1 MARAI
6 FQQKPT
12 RHERPAIQALSRVK
26 QSTMSAPSIP
36 VTWPP
41 ARSEIGRFGARPM
54 GSAPRSRCC
63 SARNCA
69 SLRGVLPRFHFV
81 PASIRPRSSRVENEV
96 KSLVKRRRQRL
107 KSIRDFCV
115 AFLKRE
121 YTGTPPR
128 RRANVADHANTT
140 HVYLEAKLATPAT
153 RRAPSPREG
162 AARAAQAP
170 RGPESE
176 IGASRCGRVS

>member
-1 MARAI
+1 M
-6 FQQKPT
+6 P
-12 RHERPAIQALSRVK
+12 
-26 QSTMSAPSIP
+26 SAG
-36 VTWPP
+36 V
-41 ARSEIGRFGARPM
+41 GARRVRRP
-54 GSAPRSRCC
+54 GAGARRVTVFLCEEEYRAFTLAPVCNPTSAKKAELSKTSEVACNSP
-63 SARNCA
+63 A
-69 SLRGVLPRFHFV
+69 SL
-81 PASIRPRSSRVENEV
+81 A
-96 KSLVKRRRQRL
+96 

-121 YTGTPPR
+121 YTGAPPR

-176 IGASRCGRVS
+176 IGASRRGRVS